1 MSHEISTMEIGLS
14 KNKIIKQLF
23 VSICFIGIGIWLLV
37 KPPVISNPY
46 FGNPTVI
53 LCAGI
58 ASIILFSIFAIMYI
72 QKLRS
77 SALGLI
83 IDKQGITDNSSA
95 LSVGL
100 IAWSDI
106 ENISVMEMYRQ
117 KLIMIKVNKPE
128 EYIAR
133 QANSM
138 KRKMME
144 MNYKTYHTPISIT
157 SNILQ
162 IKFDELLHK
171 LTSDLEKSRA

>member
-1 MSHEISTMEIGLS
+1 
-14 KNKIIKQLF
+14 
-23 VSICFIGIGIWLLV
+23 
-37 KPPVISNPY
+37 
-46 FGNPTVI
+46 
-53 LCAGI
+53 
-58 ASIILFSIFAIMYI
+58 MYI
-72 QKLRS
+72 QKLKS

-106 ENISVMEMYRQ
+106 ENISVIEMYRQ
-117 KLIMIKVNKPE
+117 KLIMIEVNNPE

-133 QANSM
+133 QPNSM

-162 IKFDELLHK
+162 IKFDELLQK
-171 LTSDLEKSRA
+171 LTEDLEKSRA